1 MTAPHTPYMPA
12 RDDLPEAIF
21 LARWKA
27 LNTQMPSFLASVIGH
42 RASVRDCRVA
52 ASFVT
57 WIGTNCG
64 TSFIYEAKS
73 RVNDYVFTEPAY
85 LATWALVNR
94 RERHVS
100 SNVRAIEVILS
111 PESLFLGR
119 GATPYERAQKLSISL
134 RDLDTVEAVVKWL
147 ASAHGD
153 AFVTDCVEEYASIR
167 AQARRD
173 HALLA
178 ELN

>member
-1 MTAPHTPYMPA
+1 MTAPHIPYLPA
-12 RDDLPEAIF
+12 RGDLQEATF
-21 LARWKA
+21 LARWQA
-27 LNTQMPSFLASVIGH
+27 LNTQMPSFLPSVIGH

-64 TSFIYEAKS
+64 ASFLHEAKS
-73 RVNDYVFTEPAY
+73 RVNDYVFSEPAY

-100 SNVRAIEVILS
+100 SNVRTVEAILS
-111 PESLFLGR
+111 PESLFR
-119 GATPYERAQKLSISL
+119 GTGGTAYERSQKLSITL
-134 RDLDTVEAVVKWL
+134 RDLDTVESLVKWL
-147 ASAHGD
+147 ASSHGD
-153 AFVTDCVEEYASIR
+153 AFVTDCVEEYAAIR

-173 HALLA
+173 PALQA